1 MLEHHQPLSRG
12 VSPANSNGAHAA
24 CRPIRGRATVTA
36 LLALVVLS
44 LGACGS
50 GTSVSSNSASGSS
63 TSGSTTS
70 GSGGTTSG
78 SGGTTSGSGGTTSGS
93 GGTTSGSGGSGG
105 SGATSGPGTPGT
117 PVKADQSAGVAT
129 LLLNISGTSQG
140 VNYDYVNVAG
150 KASLGGKLIVNFI
163 NSFAPTSG
171 QKFVL
176 VNAAGGISG
185 DFASVVTNG
194 VNVTSGK
201 DATTY
206 YITVN

>member
-63 TSGSTTS
+63 TSGGTSS
-70 GSGGTTSG
+70 GSGGTS
-78 SGGTTSGSGGTTSGS
+78 
-93 GGTTSGSGGSGG
+93 SGSGGSGG

>member
-12 VSPANSNGAHAA
+12 VPPANSNGAHAT
-24 CRPIRGRATVTA
+24 CRSICGRATVTA
-36 LLALVVLS
+36 MLGLVVLS

-70 GSGGTTSG
+70 GSGS
-78 SGGTTSGSGGTTSGS
+78 TTSGS
-93 GGTTSGSGGSGG
+93 GGTTSGSGGSSG
-105 SGATSGPGTPGT
+105 SGTTTSGPGTPGT
-117 PVKADQSAGVAT
+117 PVIADQSAGVAT

-163 NSFAPTSG
+163 NSFAPSTG

-176 VNAAGGISG
+176 VNAPGGISG

>member
-12 VSPANSNGAHAA
+12 VPPASSKGARAG
-24 CRPIRGRATVTA
+24 CRAICGRSTVTA
-36 LLALVVLS
+36 LLAMVVFS

-50 GTSVSSNSASGSS
+50 STPVSSSGTSASTGSGSGG
-63 TSGSTTS
+63 TTGGSGGSS

-78 SGGTTSGSGGTTSGS
+78 
-93 GGTTSGSGGSGG
+93 
-105 SGATSGPGTPGT
+105 PGTPGAA
-117 PVKADQSAGVAT
+117 VKADQSAGVAT

-140 VNYDYVNVAG
+140 VSYDYVNVAG

-163 NSFAPTSG
+163 NSFAPTTG

-176 VNAAGGISG
+176 VNAPGGISG
-185 DFASVVTNG
+185 DFASIVTNG

>member
-1 MLEHHQPLSRG
+1 MFEHHQPPVRG
-12 VSPANSNGAHAA
+12 VPPANSNGVHAA
-24 CRPIRGRATVTA
+24 SRPRCERSTVTA
-36 LLALVVLS
+36 LLAMVILS

-50 GTSVSSNSASGSS
+50 GTPISSSS
-63 TSGSTTS
+63 TAAGSTT
-70 GSGGTTSG
+70 
-78 SGGTTSGSGGTTSGS
+78 
-93 GGTTSGSGGSGG
+93 GG
-105 SGATSGPGTPGT
+105 SGATAGGSGGGSASGTTTGGPGTPGT

-163 NSFAPTSG
+163 NSFAPTTG

-185 DFASVVTNG
+185 DFASIVTNG
-194 VNVTSGK
+194 VNVKSGK
-201 DATTY
+201 DANTY